1 MEAHWAGQK
10 AASTDAMWA
19 ALMGSLTV
27 AHSAAHWAGLT
38 AASRGATTA
47 VKMDVCW
54 VE

>member
-1 MEAHWAGQK
+1 MDAPWVGQK
-10 AASTDAMWA
+10 DVPRA
-19 ALMGSLTV
+19 V
-27 AHSAAHWAGLT
+27 NSAARSAGLT